1 MDCPNCGHPL
11 SVLEEILAATD
22 TGTQCSRCWK
32 LLRRLKPAAARGKV
46 TAIKAARQPRPDRFE
61 RRRAA

>member
-11 SVLEEILAATD
+11 SLLEEVLAATH

-32 LLRRLKPAAARGKV
+32 FLRRLKPVAPRTKV
-46 TAIKAARQPRPDRFE
+46 TAFKAARRPRPNRLE
-61 RRRAA
+61 RRAA

>member
-11 SVLEEILAATD
+11 SLVQEILAATP

-32 LLRRLKPAAARGKV
+32 LLRRLKPATPRGRV
-46 TAIKAARQPRPDRFE
+46 TAFKAARKPRPNRLE
-61 RRRAA
+61 RRAA